1 MSMSMSGAE
10 LDSSGLRGKQNN
22 LIIPAAAAM
31 MPTEPAGTKEGDL
44 ISTMN
49 MTPMIN
55 ENYTTGNQQLI
66 QQPGHKAALLPGGK
80 MSG

>member
-1 MSMSMSGAE
+1 
-10 LDSSGLRGKQNN
+10 
-22 LIIPAAAAM
+22 

-49 MTPMIN
+49 MTPVIN

-66 QQPGHKAALLPGGK
+66 QPPGHGAALLP
-80 MSG
+80 